1 MSLNSL
7 LANGENVSFK
17 MGKEPWCVFPTAA
30 VPRILSKQRKPK
42 QQFPHG
48 HSLVALASSFPEWRS
63 IQMGKKRPH
72 GQFIVSELGQPPHAA
87 TLKYNGLQS
96 QTIIANEWSLT
107 PTQKKST
114 YLPVERVY

>member
-1 MSLNSL
+1 
-7 LANGENVSFK
+7 
-17 MGKEPWCVFPTAA
+17 
-30 VPRILSKQRKPK
+30 
-42 QQFPHG
+42 
-48 HSLVALASSFPEWRS
+48 
-63 IQMGKKRPH
+63 MGKKRPH
-72 GQFIVSELGQPPHAA
+72 VQFIVSELGQPPHAA